1 MIGIKAINR
10 RVTSGQCAGCTNPF
24 RNILTDRAG
33 IAPPEL
39 AFLLAF
45 VALVASTGLVLVEDK
60 LTEEF
65 SGASERVEMARG
77 NMPNPLGGGANMVVA
92 SNAGNSNGNGNGN
105 GGKNK

>member
-92 SNAGNSNGNGNGN
+92 SNAVTGN

>member
-1 MIGIKAINR
+1 MIGIKAING
-10 RVTSGQCAGCTNPF
+10 RVTSGRCAGCTNPF

-45 VALVASTGLVLVEDK
+45 VALVASTGLVFLEDK
-60 LTEEF
+60 ITEEF
-65 SGASERVEMARG
+65 NGVSERVEMTRG

-92 SNAGNSNGNGNGN
+92 SNAVTGN